1 MPEADT
7 TDTSQELTPYQVWKQ
22 DPISQKALE
31 RIETLKAELIRL
43 ETVVQTAISHL
54 NGETGRLRDAAL
66 AAHRVI
72 DPKKA
77 PPENPDT
84 PS

>member
-1 MPEADT
+1 MT
-7 TDTSQELTPYQVWKQ
+7 TDTNKPLSAYETWKQ

-54 NGETGRLRDAAL
+54 HGESGRLRDAAL

-77 PPENPDT
+77 PQETPET